1 MNTFERILPAPIPTQ
16 DSQYFWDAA
25 KDGCFLI
32 KRCEVCGKAHWYP
45 RALCP
50 FCMSDK
56 TFWQESSGKGV
67 IYTFSAMLRTPQPFI
82 LAFITLDEGPTLLS
96 NLVNCDPAT
105 LAIGQAVRVLFRPSD
120 GEYQVP
126 VFEPA
131 SNASITDPSSPTQH
145 PKPLKA
151 TDD

>member
-1 MNTFERILPAPIPTQ
+1 MNAFERILPAPIPTQ
-16 DSQYFWDAA
+16 DSQQFWDAA
-25 KDGCFLI
+25 KEGRFLI
-32 KRCEVCGKAHWYP
+32 KRCEACGKAHWYP

-56 TFWQESSGKGV
+56 TLWQDSPGTGV
-67 IYTFSAMLRTPQPFI
+67 IYTFSAMLRTAQPFV

-105 LAIGQAVRVLFRPSD
+105 LTIGQPVRVLFRPSD
-120 GEYQVP
+120 GDCPVP

-131 SNASITDPSSPTQH
+131 TNAQATLH
-145 PKPLKA
+145 PHALS
-151 TDD
+151 T